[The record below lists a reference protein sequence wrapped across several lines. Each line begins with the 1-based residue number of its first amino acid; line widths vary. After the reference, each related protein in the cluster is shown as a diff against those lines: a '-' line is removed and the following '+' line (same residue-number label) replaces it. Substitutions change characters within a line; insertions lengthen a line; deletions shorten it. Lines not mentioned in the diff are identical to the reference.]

1 MKKSLL
7 LLVVSV
13 LLIGIAIWNNQDK
26 STSTVSNNGAPT
38 KIGGQVGDLGP
49 SISLNV
55 LGSEMKPITVGGKQ
69 DKPIFVN
76 FWASWCDPCK
86 AEAPDLVKLHEKYKD
101 KLLMV
106 SINVTAHDTEEGAKE
121 FVAAY
126 GLTNPVLLDSR
137 GQAFKAYN
145 GIGFPTNVLLDKN
158 GVIRQRYDGI
168 RPPAEL
174 EQAIQQVIAE

>member
-1 MKKSLL
+1 MKKSLI

-13 LLIGIAIWNNQDK
+13 ALIGIAIWNNYDK
-26 STSTVSNNGAPT
+26 SDTTASMNDTPT
-38 KIGGQVGDLGP
+38 KIGGQVGQLAP
-49 SISLNV
+49 SISLDV
-55 LGSEMKPITVGGKQ
+55 LGGQNPITVGGKQ
-69 DKPIFVN
+69 NKPIFVN

-86 AEAPDLVKLHEKYKD
+86 AEAPDLVKLHDKYKD

-121 FVAAY
+121 FVSAF
-126 GLTNPVLLDSR
+126 GLTNPVLLDTT
-137 GQAFKAYN
+137 GKAFKAYN

-174 EQAIQQVIAE
+174 EKAIQQVIEE